1 MITTVRT
8 LPLANKVRNKI
19 TMAKARRANKIPKST
34 LVSRVKFRR
43 SSYSQSGEDLII
55 KNIFGERGIAKP
67 TYIDIGAHDPHY
79 LNNTALFYY
88 SGCSGIN
95 IEPDPELFKRFLR
108 SRKRDTNLN
117 IGIAEKAG
125 RLDLHIM
132 SSPTLNTFSEKEAK
146 SYVRKGYHIIGKKK
160 IKVAN
165 INSIIKKYCKGI
177 APSLLTVDI
186 EGLDYDVL
194 KTVNYSVFSPEVVCV
209 ETIGFTTD
217 GSGKKDNRI
226 SNLLQKNGYSIY
238 ADTKIN
244 TIFAK
249 NR

>member
-1 MITTVRT
+1 MITTDRSSSLTSKVKNK
-8 LPLANKVRNKI
+8 LA
-19 TMAKARRANKIPKST
+19 TAKARRANKIPSSL
-34 LVSRVKFRR
+34 LVSRIKFRR

-55 KNIFGERGIAKP
+55 KNIFGERGITKP

-88 SGCSGIN
+88 SGCRGIN

-117 IGIAEKAG
+117 IGVAEKSG

-146 SYVRKGYHIIGKKK
+146 NYVKKGYKVIGKKK

-165 INSIIKKYCKGI
+165 INSVIKRYCKGM

-194 KTVNYSVFSPEVVCV
+194 KTVNYSIFSPEVVCV

-217 GSGKKDNRI
+217 GSGKKDTRI
-226 SNLLQKNGYSIY
+226 FNLLQKNGYSIY